1 MGFTIYHNG
10 TDITSE
16 LLETND
22 TYTNNKTT
30 VEVTRLAENSV
41 EFVFENGISVT
52 VNISVGILH
61 YTIAIPETFRGETRG
76 LLGNFNNNSTDDLK
90 SPNGTLYKAD
100 NEKEIFMF
108 GESCKIR

>member
-1 MGFTIYHNG
+1 M
-10 TDITSE
+10 
-16 LLETND
+16 
-22 TYTNNKTT
+22 
-30 VEVTRLAENSV
+30 

-61 YTIAIPETFRGETRG
+61 YTIAMPETFRGETRG

-100 NEKEIFMF
+100 DEKEIFMF
-108 GESCKIR
+108 GESCKNT